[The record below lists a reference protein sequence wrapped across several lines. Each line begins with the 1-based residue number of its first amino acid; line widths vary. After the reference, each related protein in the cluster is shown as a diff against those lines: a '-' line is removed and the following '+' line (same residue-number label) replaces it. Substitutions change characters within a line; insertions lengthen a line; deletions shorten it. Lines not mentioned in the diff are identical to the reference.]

1 MIQFSEY
8 KLQQRLVH
16 ENGRELFKATTIGN
30 DLPALVELLHK
41 DKFTNQD
48 LSAFK
53 YGYHL
58 STKIESDAILRPLE
72 LIDSDENL
80 AIVYEYFEGQ
90 PLRDIIQ
97 SERLS
102 LAEFLEI
109 AIHSGQSLADIHA
122 YGVIHKSLQPENIL
136 VNRCDGQVKITNF
149 SASSLLK
156 EEEPWP
162 IVPRADRG
170 FLSYISP
177 EQTGR
182 MNRVIDYR
190 ADYYSLG
197 VILYELL
204 MGWVPF
210 QEGDPADLLY
220 AHITQA
226 PVPPHILNRKIP
238 QVVSD
243 IIMKLVAKNAEDR
256 YQSMVGFI
264 HDLERCRSQVEAT
277 GVIEG
282 FAIGEQDVFEQFH
295 LPRKLYG
302 RESEVKELMASVQRV
317 FEGTSGFLLVSGY
330 AGIGKTTLVQEVF
343 KSAALKRGLY
353 TSGKFEQ
360 YKRDIPYYA
369 LIQAFQKLI
378 YRLLT
383 SDPAQ
388 LDSWRARL
396 LNALGQSSQ
405 VIVDVIPDL
414 ALIIGQ
420 QPPVPKLEGTETQN
434 RFNRLFLEFVQ
445 AFADKESPLI
455 LFIDDLQWADL
466 ASLNLIEHLV
476 TDPTRQSLLLIGAYR
491 DNEVDS
497 SHPLSLTLQRIQ
509 QVQSPLRQF
518 SLGPLNKPQIRAL
531 VADVIHPTVEPID
544 PLTDLLLEKTQ
555 GNPFFIIRFMKGLYE
570 DGLISFERGQ
580 GGWHWDIDKVKQASP
595 TENVIEFLA
604 SQIRRLP
611 TEQQDVL
618 KLAAC
623 LGNTFDL
630 RQLAIIQPA
639 EEDLRQTPLNTT
651 LERLHP
657 LFQAG
662 LIIPLSDTYKF
673 VGDAS
678 NPLADSSAYKFVHD
692 RIQQAAYS
700 LIPGAELKPI
710 HWRIGQQLL
719 AALPPQLREEN
730 LFEIV
735 THLNKG
741 AEDSAAEV
749 EKYELARLNLQAA
762 QKAKNAIAYPQ
773 LLQFA
778 RQGEAIL
785 PKDAWE
791 ANFDLA
797 QALHKELSEA
807 EYLNG
812 NFKTAEAILD
822 VLLDKVNTPIDIADI
837 HCRRL
842 EIYLIQSRLDEAI
855 ELGLKGLHLFDIDIN
870 PNPTLADVL
879 QEGQNVQTLLAGR
892 EIRSLIHLPEMKD
905 PNVLAA
911 QNLLMQTFP
920 AAFSTR
926 PLLLNLI
933 VLNLIKLALRHGNS
947 FFTPF
952 TYAIHGLMLVV
963 QEEYAQANEFGK
975 LAVDLVEKQ
984 NNVAL
989 RGRTYHLYA
998 SLVMPHV
1005 EPFDHTTP
1013 LFDVAY
1019 RALLEAG
1026 DYNYLAYLIF
1036 SRLPIEIA
1044 GGTKVDAL
1052 IEKFSNLLPVVDKTG
1067 YTEFANL
1074 LRITLGWLWNLR
1086 GETDNPYSLG
1096 REPGEEAKL
1105 LASFRE
1111 TNNKTALLVYYLNK
1125 HLVYAVREN
1134 YEAALQLEADIAGNA
1149 GTYPG
1154 SLLIEAYWL
1163 LDGIAIAQQYTQAT
1177 TTEKRNYIKKLDDY
1191 LEKFGKLAASC
1202 PENFLDRYH
1211 LLHAEISRILDSEQ
1225 EAAELYDQGIEA
1237 ARANGLSFTHALGCE
1252 LAAKF
1257 YHSRGKDRLA
1267 GLYMLEAIRVYEDW
1281 GARAK
1286 AAILKRKHRALLE
1299 PLFSLTDAPAAQ
1311 SQPVDVD
1318 MILKTFETLSAET
1331 DFEPRLKNILAEIV
1345 KHTGARSGKLL
1356 SLDEDRLLFEVS
1368 CYLESRDFSFF
1379 EATPLSEYDG
1389 IPASMANYIY
1399 RARKDILLENA
1410 TLDETFTHAAYIIEN
1425 QPKSIFCAPLQN
1437 KGRLAGILYLEN
1449 NLTAGVFT
1457 PDTRKLLSL
1466 LLPHLAIVL
1475 ENAALTLQM
1484 RQDQGSRATIH
1495 PESGVKRQAPD
1506 TYWADPLTE
1515 RELEVLNQ
1523 LGKGL
1528 TNKQIARA
1536 LFISPGTVKTH
1547 TLSIYLKL
1555 DVKNRT
1561 EAVVQAKA
1569 YGIIE

>member
-16 ENGRELFKATTIGN
+16 ENGRELFKATKIDN
-30 DLPALVELLHK
+30 DLPVLVEILPK
-41 DKFTNQD
+41 DKFTHQD
-48 LSAFK
+48 HSTFK

-58 STKIESDAILRPLE
+58 SKNIESEAILRPLDF
-72 LIDSDENL
+72 IDSDENL
-80 AIVYEYFEGQ
+80 VIVYEYFGGQ
-90 PLRDIIQ
+90 PLHDIIQ

-102 LAEFLEI
+102 LPEFLEI
-109 AIHSGQSLADIHA
+109 AIHTGQSLADIHA
-122 YGVIHKSLQPENIL
+122 HNVIHKLLQPKNIL
-136 VNRCDGQVKITNF
+136 VNRNDGRVKITNF
-149 SASSLLK
+149 RASSLLK

-162 IVPRADRG
+162 IVPRANQG

-182 MNRVIDYR
+182 MNRPIDYR

-210 QEGDPADLLY
+210 QEDDPADLLY
-220 AHITQA
+220 AHIAQA
-226 PVPPHILNRKIP
+226 PIPPHILNRKIP

-243 IIMKLVAKNAEDR
+243 IIMKLLAKNAEDR
-256 YQSMVGFI
+256 YQSMFGLV
-264 HDLERCRSQVEAT
+264 HDLERCLSQVGGT
-277 GVIEG
+277 GVIAN

-302 RESEVKELMASVQRV
+302 RESEVKALMASVQRV
-317 FEGTSGFLLVSGY
+317 FEGTSEFLLVSGY

-343 KSAALKRGLY
+343 KSVALKRGFY

-369 LIQAFQKLI
+369 LIQAFQRLI

-383 SDPAQ
+383 GDPAQ
-388 LDSWRARL
+388 LDSWRTRL
-396 LNALGQSSQ
+396 LNALGQSGQ

-420 QPPVPKLEGTETQN
+420 QPSIPELEGPETQN

-466 ASLNLIEHLV
+466 ASLNLIEHLA

-497 SHPLSLTLQRIQ
+497 SHPLSLVLQRIQ
-509 QVQSPLRQF
+509 QAQPPLCEFR
-518 SLGPLNKPQIRAL
+518 LGPLNKTQIRAL
-531 VADVIHPTVEPID
+531 VADIIHPTVDPVD

-555 GNPFFIIRFMKGLYE
+555 GNPFFLIRFMKGLYE
-570 DGLISFERGQ
+570 DKLIYFERSK
-580 GGWHWDIDKVKQASP
+580 GGWQWDIDNIEQATP
-595 TENVIEFLA
+595 TENVVEFLA
-604 SQIRRLP
+604 SQIRKLP
-611 TEQQDVL
+611 AEEQDIL
-618 KLAAC
+618 RLAAC
-623 LGNTFDL
+623 LGNTFEL
-630 RQLAIIQPA
+630 RQLAIIQPS
-639 EEDLRQTPLNTT
+639 EEDLRQAPMSTIV
-651 LERLHP
+651 EKLHP
-657 LFQAG
+657 LLQEGF
-662 LIIPLSDTYKF
+662 IIPLSDTYKF
-673 VGDAS
+673 IEDSAD
-678 NPLADSSAYKFVHD
+678 PLADSSTYKFVHD

-700 LIPGAELKPI
+700 LIPGAELKPL

-719 AALPPQLREEN
+719 MALPPQLRQDN
-730 LFEIV
+730 IFEIV

-741 AEDSAAEV
+741 ADNITAEV

-773 LLQFA
+773 FLQFV
-778 RQGEAIL
+778 RQGVSIL
-785 PKDAWE
+785 PENAWQ
-791 ANFDLA
+791 ANFDLT

-812 NFKTAEAILD
+812 NFNAAEAILD
-822 VLLDKVNTPIDIADI
+822 VLLDKVNTSIDIAGI

-855 ELGLKGLHLFDIDIN
+855 ELGLKGLRLFDIELN

-892 EIRSLIHLPEMKD
+892 EIRSLIHLPDMKA
-905 PNVLAA
+905 PQLLAA

-933 VLNLIKLALRHGNS
+933 VLTLIKLAIEHGNS

-952 TYAIHGLMLVV
+952 AYAIHGLMLVV

-975 LAVDLVEKQ
+975 LAVALVDKQ

-998 SLVMPHV
+998 SLLLPHV

-1013 LFDVAY
+1013 LFEVAY

-1044 GGTKVDAL
+1044 AGTKVDAL
-1052 IEKFSNLLPVVDKTG
+1052 IEKFSNFLPVVDHTG

-1074 LRITLGWLWNLR
+1074 VRITLGWLWNLR
-1086 GETDNPYSLG
+1086 GETDHPFSLG

-1105 LASFRE
+1105 LAAFRE

-1125 HLVYAVREN
+1125 HLVYAMREN
-1134 YEAALQLEADIAGNA
+1134 YEAALQLEAEIAGNA

-1191 LEKFGKLAASC
+1191 LEKFSKLAASC

-1225 EAAELYDQGIEA
+1225 EAAELYDKEIEA

-1286 AAILKRKHRALLE
+1286 AAILKKKHRALLE
-1299 PLFSLTDAPAAQ
+1299 PLFALTDIPATQ
-1311 SQPVDVD
+1311 NQPVDVAV
-1318 MILKTFETLSAET
+1318 ILRTFETISTET
-1331 DFEPRLKNILAEIV
+1331 DFKSRLKNILAEIV

-1356 SLDEDRLLFEVS
+1356 SLNDDQLLFEVS

-1389 IPASMANYIY
+1389 IPVSMANYIY
-1399 RARKDILLENA
+1399 RAKKDILLENA

-1425 QPKSIFCAPLQN
+1425 QPKSIFCAPLLN
-1437 KGRLAGILYLEN
+1437 KSRLTGILYLEN

-1466 LLPHLAIVL
+1466 LLPHLALVL

-1484 RQDQGSRATIH
+1484 QQDRASRAAIQ
-1495 PESGVKRQAPD
+1495 PVSGVKRQPPD
-1506 TYWADPLTE
+1506 TYWADPLTD
-1515 RELEVLNQ
+1515 RELDVLNQ

-1536 LFISPGTVKTH
+1536 LSISPGTVKTH

-1555 DVKNRT
+1555 GVKTRT

-1569 YGIIE
+1569 YGIID